1 MRRRVMKTKMMA
13 VYLAVGLAWAGVG
26 CETSDPKPR
35 LSMFVGVD
43 ISGSFTGSGYYDNAI
58 EFLATY
64 LHAHLNGAG
73 GLEVPNVLFVSSIGG
88 ASANEPKTFFPKQT
102 FEGKSVEEIAVKL
115 REIFPEQTKNPY
127 TDFNAFF
134 EQIAATVR
142 NRKLVLRPVSIVMIT
157 DGVPDV
163 KREGR
168 TDFRSI
174 NLRPLESLSRNITV
188 RVLYTSAGTGRSWQ
202 TEVPRSRVK
211 VWTQDADVMVSW
223 KDPAILATDR
233 PIGEQTRLIRWIE
246 DNVNYGVSAR
256 RVD

>member
-1 MRRRVMKTKMMA
+1 MNARVLLFCRSVLLVA
-13 VYLAVGLAWAGVG
+13 LLAG
-26 CETSDPKPR
+26 CEAADPKPR
-35 LSMFVGVD
+35 LSMFIGVD
-43 ISGSFTGSGYYDNAI
+43 ISGSFTNSGYYGNAI

-88 ASANEPKTFFPKQT
+88 ATTDEPKTFYPKQT
-102 FEGKSVEEIAVKL
+102 FEGKSVAEISERL
-115 REIFPEQTKNPY
+115 REMFPEKTKNPY
-127 TDFNAFF
+127 TDYNAFF
-134 EQIAATVR
+134 EQIATTVR
-142 NRKLVLRPVSIVMIT
+142 NRKLVLRPISIVMIT

-174 NLRPLESLSRNITV
+174 DLRPLEILSRNITV

-223 KDPAILATDR
+223 KDPAIVIADK
-233 PIGEQTRLIRWIE
+233 PIGEQEKLIRWID

-256 RVD
+256 RVE

>member
-1 MRRRVMKTKMMA
+1 MKTSKMFRCLI
-13 VYLAVGLAWAGVG
+13 VVLVILLAG
-26 CETSDPKPR
+26 CEATDPKPR

-43 ISGSFTGSGYYDNAI
+43 ISGSFTNSGYYGNAI

-73 GLEVPNVLFVSSIGG
+73 GMEVPNVLFVSSIGG
-88 ASANEPKTFFPKQT
+88 ATADEPKTFYPKQT
-102 FEGKSVEEIAVKL
+102 FEGKSVEEIAERL
-115 REIFPEQTKNPY
+115 REMFPQNTKNPY

-134 EQIAATVR
+134 EQIASTVR
-142 NRKLVLRPVSIVMIT
+142 NRKLVLRPISIVMIT

-174 NLRPLESLSRNITV
+174 NLRPLEILSRNITV

-223 KDPAILATDR
+223 KDPSILVADK
-233 PIGEQTRLIRWIE
+233 PVNEQEKLIRWIE

-256 RVD
+256 RVE

>member
-1 MRRRVMKTKMMA
+1 
-13 VYLAVGLAWAGVG
+13 
-26 CETSDPKPR
+26 
-35 LSMFVGVD
+35 
-43 ISGSFTGSGYYDNAI
+43 
-58 EFLATY
+58 
-64 LHAHLNGAG
+64 LNGAG

-88 ASANEPKTFFPKQT
+88 ATADEPKTFYPKQT
-102 FEGKSVEEIAVKL
+102 FEGKSVAEISERL
-115 REIFPEQTKNPY
+115 REMFPEKTKNPY

-134 EQIAATVR
+134 EQVATTVR
-142 NRKLVLRPVSIVMIT
+142 NRKLVLRPISIIMIT

-174 NLRPLESLSRNITV
+174 NLRPLEILSRNITV

-223 KDPAILATDR
+223 KDPDIVMADK
-233 PIGEQTRLIRWIE
+233 PIGEQEKLILWIE

-256 RVD
+256 RVE

>member
-1 MRRRVMKTKMMA
+1 MKTSKMFHCLI
-13 VYLAVGLAWAGVG
+13 VVLVILLAG
-26 CETSDPKPR
+26 CEASDPKPR
-35 LSMFVGVD
+35 LSLFVGVD
-43 ISGSFTGSGYYDNAI
+43 ISGSFTNSGYYANAV

-73 GLEVPNVLFVSSIGG
+73 GMEVPNVLFVSSIGG
-88 ASANEPKTFFPKQT
+88 AAADEPKTFYPKQT
-102 FEGKSVEEIAVKL
+102 FEGKSVEEIAERL
-115 REIFPEQTKNPY
+115 REMFPQNTKNPY

-134 EQIAATVR
+134 EQIATTVR
-142 NRKLVLRPVSIVMIT
+142 NRKLVLRPISIVMIT

-174 NLRPLESLSRNITV
+174 NLKPLEILSRNITV

-223 KDPAILATDR
+223 KDPAILAADK
-233 PIGEQTRLIRWIE
+233 PVIEQEKLIRWIE

-256 RVD
+256 RVE